1 VIDAVHSAASAD
13 KLYATN
19 GLQFLPFNTLYQ
31 FAADPRILEAGAQ
44 ALLIPDLL
52 GYWLT
57 GQRVAEDTNA
67 STTGLL
73 DARTGR
79 WSTDLIDTLGL
90 PTALLPRVVPPGT
103 VVGDLTSAV
112 SERLGLDR
120 PLTLS
125 TVGSHDTASAIVGV
139 PAADPNFAYIS
150 CGTWGLVGVELDAPV
165 LTAESRAAN
174 FTNERGVDGTIRYL
188 RNVMGL
194 WLLSE
199 ALRTW
204 ELQGHDTSLTD
215 LLAAAR
221 ELPPDGPVFDP
232 DAPEF
237 LAPGDM
243 ERRIVDACRRSGQRV
258 PATHPEVVRC
268 ILDSLALTFAARI
281 ADAQRLSG
289 KRIDVIHI
297 VGGGSQNRLLC
308 QLVAD
313 ASGRPVV
320 AGPVEATALGNL
332 LVQARTHGVLTGDL
346 WDLRAELRGATRTST
361 FVPRSS
367 PAHGD

>member
-1 VIDAVHSAASAD
+1 VHAAAPAE
-13 KLYATN
+13 KLYGIN

-31 FAADPRILEAGAQ
+31 FAADPRVHEPGVQ

-57 GQRVAEDTNA
+57 GQRVTEDTNA

-73 DARTGR
+73 NASTGQ
-79 WSTDLIDTLGL
+79 WSTELIDTLGL
-90 PTALLPRVVPPGT
+90 PAGLLPKVVPPGS
-103 VVGDLTSAV
+103 VVGELTPTVTAQ
-112 SERLGLDR
+112 LGLDR

-139 PAADPNFAYIS
+139 PAENPNFAYIS
-150 CGTWGLVGVELDAPV
+150 CGTWGLVGVELDHPV
-165 LTAESRAAN
+165 LTEASREAN

-199 ALRTW
+199 SIRSW
-204 ELQGHDTSLTD
+204 QLQGRTAD
-215 LLAAAR
+215 LGELLRAAA
-221 ELPPDGPVFDP
+221 EIPTGGPRFDP
-232 DAPEF
+232 DDAAF
-237 LAPGDM
+237 LPPGDM
-243 ERRIVDACRRSGQRV
+243 PARIQQNLATAGKPV
-258 PATHPEVVRC
+258 PESPAGIVRC
-268 ILDSLALTFAARI
+268 ILDSLAATFAARI
-281 ADAQRLSG
+281 DDVARLSG
-289 KRIDVIHI
+289 RQIDVIHV
-297 VGGGSQNRLLC
+297 VGGGSQNQLLC

-313 ASGRPVV
+313 AAGRTVI

-346 WDLRAELRGATRTST
+346 WSLRAELRAAVRTRTYE
-361 FVPRSS
+361 PR
-367 PAHGD
+367 